1 MLFLA
6 VFAGFLAENIRESR
20 GDEKKVSAYMASYC
34 RDLESDTLN
43 FNHALRS
50 VKNKISAYDSVVKFL
65 NSPNEFNNLLPF
77 NFYIKTNIDVTFVPI
92 EPTYQQLKNSGN
104 LRLIKNNLV
113 LDSIQ
118 NYEGTISGDYQEQ
131 VNYDILFNRRLVQ
144 MQEKLFDY
152 TNLNRYLN
160 DRYTS
165 SVDADH
171 SKYSL
176 FLISHNRDNVQ
187 ELSNLFIGSKAADIF
202 YISSLE
208 DIRDNAVNLL
218 AFIKTEYKL

>member
-6 VFAGFLAENIRESR
+6 VFAGFLAENIRENRS
-20 GDEKKVSAYMASYC
+20 DQNKETVYMASYC

-50 VKNKISAYDSVVKFL
+50 LKNKIPLYDSVLKFL
-65 NSPNEFNNLLPF
+65 NAPNEFNNLLPF
-77 NFYIKTNIDVTFVPI
+77 NFYIKTNSDVTFLPI
-92 EPTYQQLKNSGN
+92 EPTFQQLKNSGN
-104 LRLIKNNLV
+104 LRLIKNGLV

-118 NYEGTISGDYQEQ
+118 NYQGKISGDYQEQ
-131 VNYDILFNRRLVQ
+131 VSYVILFNRRLVQ

-165 SVDADH
+165 SIDTDQ

-176 FLISHNRDNVQ
+176 FLTSKNRDNVQ
-187 ELSNLFIGSKAADIF
+187 ELYNLFIGTKAAEIF

-208 DIRDNAVNLL
+208 DIRDDAVNLM
-218 AFIKTEYKL
+218 AFIKKKYKL